1 MSTACKGFILTGGSN
16 SFEILNT
23 VVLSFVQLC
32 GKNTIFNKN
41 AHPFKNPTLSSIGTN
56 YCFFVSFTN
65 DREQKRRNRMFI
77 PEGELFC
84 LPPHDKVYSD
94 AYAIG
99 QNWDISNGRPETS
112 DDAWR
117 EYQKEKK

>member
-1 MSTACKGFILTGGSN
+1 MKNEFDAGGEICFCVSKMKQETTFSARIRFNWGFHDATS
-16 SFEILNT
+16 
-23 VVLSFVQLC
+23 
-32 GKNTIFNKN
+32 
-41 AHPFKNPTLSSIGTN
+41 
-56 YCFFVSFTN
+56 

-117 EYQKEKK
+117 EYQKEKNEKTEKQKQEI